1 MTTQQP
7 LNPGNSTIAVYVRS
21 AAPTQITRQAPCM
34 QTRDLIALARQ
45 LGWTDEHIIVFDQD
59 IGTSGSLPLDQK
71 PGLQAL
77 VKAITQDQLQAVLV
91 ANETRLFRNA
101 TGVEV
106 HTFIRL
112 CQEHN
117 VKVITP
123 EITYDFSHPMFAR
136 RFRFLTEQGST
147 AIYQRTASGKGN
159 KGKQKE
165 DSYPVLTLPVEHTN

>member
-1 MTTQQP
+1 MTTRQT

-21 AAPTQITRQAPCM
+21 AAPIQITRQTTSM
-34 QTRDLIALARQ
+34 QTSDLIAFARQ

-71 PGLQAL
+71 SGLQAL
-77 VKAITQDQLQAVLV
+77 VKAITQGSIQAVLV
-91 ANETRLFRNA
+91 ANENRLFRNA
-101 TGVEV
+101 AGVEV

-123 EITYDFSHPMFAR
+123 EITYDFSNPMFAR
-136 RFRFLTEQGST
+136 SFRFLTEQGSA
-147 AIYQRTASGKGN
+147 AIYARTANGRGDN
-159 KGKQKE
+159 GKQKE
-165 DSYPVLTLPVEHTN
+165 DG